1 MTIRKKS
8 PDILKQQKKS
18 FINYIM
24 NKEKYSKVIADLF
37 LDDELEKIDDMESV
51 KQHFERKWISKEM
64 MDSLETDYESYL
76 RWESFYWPIDDYP
89 DDIKEAIKGN
99 DKILSKIKNNI
110 INEYKENKEFISLD
124 IYKFIENNFWTF
136 DEKNFKNIRKEIS
149 ELRIEIKEL
158 KEQNNANEEIIKN
171 LENEYWKLSIIKFR
185 KKKEIIQKIEDK
197 KNENIEIQEKIKRKE
212 EEHKTKNK
220 RECTIDNLWRIN
232 NINNFIWQKKWTDL
246 AECKKSLGEIREEM
260 SEYLNYIPEETFKHI
275 VRVLYEKISDE
286 KNIKK
291 EKLEKMIDEYL
302 NYFFTWENRYMGYIP
317 TIYTRNKIDEEIINI
332 IKELEIGYK
341 MHTDIEDKIDYD
353 FIDDVFIH
361 TTWFRVLDEI
371 LEEWWL
377 VSTNEANKRW
387 RNNEDI
393 KNSITQKEELKDE
406 GAQPH
411 KDIYFSRGFRKN
423 LYWHNKSDDDYIF
436 IANTMNNFAN
446 NGYWVPLNSQM
457 QPDEYGE
464 IIKNAVRGDHDLQ
477 WYSIISKSAIEN
489 KEQEDSYSKINI
501 KDVYIFVCETKKKEI
516 EWNSKYKTQGVN
528 IIYFPEKYK
537 WEMSYE
543 LYEFIKNEIA
553 KREEKM
559 QKRTPIPNKIITSEY
574 GIESVSKEY
583 QWAFC
588 TPKITEQRFLSN
600 PIKNWDYKDIINF
613 LERID
618 QSEWLINF
626 QIIEDVLIK
635 NKDEIDNLD
644 IGFKYPK
651 ELIILIILTLK
662 IYKPV
667 NWKIYSICK
676 KIKEFWYSLKEVAIL
691 YETIGI
697 IDSLL
702 IYNEIEDKDIKKII
716 EWCDNWWIDVKEM
729 ENFVVKILNI
739 AVEKKY
745 ADFFGKKFDDYRF
758 RYKRNIKK
766 NSRNVSN
773 K

>member
-1 MTIRKKS
+1 M
-8 PDILKQQKKS
+8 
-18 FINYIM
+18 
-24 NKEKYSKVIADLF
+24 
-37 LDDELEKIDDMESV
+37 
-51 KQHFERKWISKEM
+51 
-64 MDSLETDYESYL
+64 
-76 RWESFYWPIDDYP
+76 
-89 DDIKEAIKGN
+89 
-99 DKILSKIKNNI
+99 
-110 INEYKENKEFISLD
+110 
-124 IYKFIENNFWTF
+124 
-136 DEKNFKNIRKEIS
+136 
-149 ELRIEIKEL
+149 
-158 KEQNNANEEIIKN
+158 
-171 LENEYWKLSIIKFR
+171 
-185 KKKEIIQKIEDK
+185 
-197 KNENIEIQEKIKRKE
+197 
-212 EEHKTKNK
+212 
-220 RECTIDNLWRIN
+220 
-232 NINNFIWQKKWTDL
+232 
-246 AECKKSLGEIREEM
+246 AECKKSLEEIREEM
-260 SEYLNYIPEETFKHI
+260 SEYLNYIPKEIFEII
-275 VRVLYEKISDE
+275 VRVLYEKIS
-286 KNIKK
+286 KNKTIKRNN
-291 EKLEKMIDEYL
+291 LERKIYKYL
-302 NYFFTWENRYMGYIP
+302 NYFFIWEDKYIRDIP
-317 TIYTRNKIDEEIINI
+317 TIYTKNKIDVKIMNI
-332 IKELEIGYK
+332 IKELGYNI
-341 MHTDIEDKIDYD
+341 HTDIEDKIDYD

-464 IIKNAVRGDHDLQ
+464 TVKNAVGGDHDLQ
-477 WYSIISKSAIEN
+477 WYSIISKSVIEKN
-489 KEQEDSYSKINI
+489 KQEDCYSKIDI
-501 KDVYIFVCETKKKEI
+501 KHVYIFVCETKKKEI
-516 EWNSKYKTQGVN
+516 EWNSKYKTQGTN

-600 PIKNWDYKDIINF
+600 PIKNWGYKDIINF

-651 ELIILIILTLK
+651 ELIILIISTLK